1 VSAVSDRLPTFPWDR
16 LEPYKTT
23 ARAHPGGIVDLSVG
37 TPVDPVPEPIQK
49 ALVAAADSPGY
60 PTVWGTPELRNAI
73 TGWVERR
80 LGAREVTHRHVLPI
94 VGSKELVAWL
104 PTQLGLG
111 PGDRVAYPRLAYP
124 TYEVGARLAR
134 ADYESYDDPTEL
146 DPEGLKLLW
155 LNSPSNPTGR
165 VLSKDELTRI
175 VAWAREHGVLVLSD
189 ECYIELGWEADPVS
203 VLHPDVCG
211 GSYDGIV
218 SVHSLSKRSNL
229 AGYRAAFLAGDPA
242 VLGPLLEIRK
252 HGGMMTSAPTQA
264 AVVAALGD
272 DEHVHEQRE
281 RYAARRTLL
290 RDALLGHGFRIEHSE
305 ASLYLWA
312 TRDESC
318 WDTVAHLAER
328 GILVAPGDFYGPA
341 GDRFVRVALTATD
354 ERVAAAVERLQAS
367 PAPSGPLR
375 PGP

>member
-1 VSAVSDRLPTFPWDR
+1 MSAVSDRLPTFPWDK
-16 LEPYKTT
+16 LEPYKKT
-23 ARAHPGGIVDLSVG
+23 AAAHPDGIVDLSVG
-37 TPVDPVPEPIQK
+37 TPVDPVPDLVQK
-49 ALVAAADSPGY
+49 ALIDAADSPGY
-60 PTVWGTPELRNAI
+60 PTVWGTPGLRDAI
-73 TGWVERR
+73 TGWVGRR

-134 ADYESYDDPTEL
+134 AEYEVYDDPRDL
-146 DPEGLKLLW
+146 DPNGLKLLW
-155 LNSPSNPTGR
+155 LNSPSNPTGK
-165 VLSKDELTRI
+165 VLSQQELREI
-175 VAWAREHGVLVLSD
+175 VAWARAHGVLVFSD
-189 ECYIELGWEADPVS
+189 ECYLELGWEADPVS
-203 VLHPDVCG
+203 VLHPDVNG

-218 SVHSLSKRSNL
+218 AVHSLSKRSNL

-264 AVVAALGD
+264 AVVAALSD
-272 DEHVHEQRE
+272 DTHVQEQRE
-281 RYAARRTLL
+281 RYAARRGLL
-290 RDALLGHGFRIEHSE
+290 RDALVAHGFRIEHSE

-312 TRDESC
+312 TRDEPC
-318 WDTVAHLAER
+318 WTTVAHLADL

-341 GDRFVRVALTATD
+341 GARHVRVAFTATD
-354 ERVAAAVERLQAS
+354 ERVAAAVERLD
-367 PAPSGPLR
+367 
-375 PGP
+375 

>member
-1 VSAVSDRLPTFPWDR
+1 MSAVSDRLPTFPWDK
-16 LEPYKTT
+16 LEPYKKT
-23 ARAHPGGIVDLSVG
+23 AAAHEGGIVDLSVG
-37 TPVDPVPEPIQK
+37 TPVDPVPELIQK
-49 ALVAAADSPGY
+49 ALIAAADSPGY
-60 PTVWGTPELRNAI
+60 PTVWGTPELRDALV
-73 TGWVERR
+73 GWSERR
-80 LGAREVTHRHVLPI
+80 LGARGFTHHNVLPI

-111 PGDRVAYPRLAYP
+111 PGDKVAYPRLAYP

-134 ADYESYDDPTEL
+134 ADHVAYDAEAFAADAEGTALDPT
-146 DPEGLKLLW
+146 GIKLLW

-175 VAWAREHGVLVLSD
+175 VAWAREHGILVFSD

-211 GSYDGIV
+211 GSYEGIV

-229 AGYRAAFLAGDPA
+229 AGYRAAFLAGDAA
-242 VLGPLLEIRK
+242 VLGDLLQIRK

-272 DEHVHEQRE
+272 DDHVQEQRG
-281 RYAARRTLL
+281 RYAARRAAL
-290 RDALLGHGFRIEHSE
+290 RDALVQHGFRIEHSE

-312 TRDESC
+312 TRHESC
-318 WDTVAHLAER
+318 WDTVAHLAEL

-341 GDRFVRVALTATD
+341 GDRFVRVALTASD
-354 ERVAAAVERLQAS
+354 ERVAAAVERLSQ
-367 PAPSGPLR
+367 GI
-375 PGP
+375 

>member
-1 VSAVSDRLPTFPWDR
+1 MSAVSDRLPTFPWDK
-16 LEPYKTT
+16 LTPYKAT
-23 ARAHPGGIVDLSVG
+23 AEAHPDGIVDLSVG
-37 TPVDPVPEPIQK
+37 TPVDPVPELVQK
-49 ALVAAADSPGY
+49 ALIDAADSPGY
-60 PTVWGTPELRNAI
+60 PTVWGTPGLRDAI

-80 LGAREVTHRHVLPI
+80 LGARGVTHRHVLPI

-134 ADYESYDDPTEL
+134 AEYEVYDDPTDL
-146 DPEGLKLLW
+146 DPTNLRLLW
-155 LNSPSNPTGR
+155 LNSPSNPTGK
-165 VLSKDELTRI
+165 VLGKDELTRI
-175 VAWAREHGVLVLSD
+175 VAWAREHGVLLFSD
-189 ECYIELGWEADPVS
+189 ECYFELGWEAEPVS
-203 VLHPDVCG
+203 VLHPDVNG
-211 GSYDGIV
+211 GSFEGIV

-264 AVVAALGD
+264 AVIAALGD
-272 DEHVHEQRE
+272 DTHVREQRD
-281 RYAARRTLL
+281 RYAARRTAL
-290 RDALLGHGFRIEHSE
+290 REALLKHGFRIEHSE

-318 WDTVAHLAER
+318 WTTVAHLADL
-328 GILVAPGDFYGPA
+328 GILVAPGDFYGTA
-341 GDRFVRVALTATD
+341 GENFVRVALTATD
-354 ERVAAAVERLQAS
+354 ERVRAAVGRL
-367 PAPSGPLR
+367 
-375 PGP
+375 

>member
-1 VSAVSDRLPTFPWDR
+1 MSAVSDRLPTFPWDK
-16 LEPYKTT
+16 LEPYKKT
-23 ARAHPGGIVDLSVG
+23 AAAHPDGIVDLSVG

-49 ALVAAADSPGY
+49 ALTAAADSPGY
-60 PTVWGTPELRNAI
+60 PTVWGTPELRDAI
-73 TGWVERR
+73 TRWAEHR
-80 LGAREVTHRHVLPI
+80 LGARGITHRHVLPV

-111 PGDRVAYPRLAYP
+111 PGDKVAFPRLAYP

-134 ADYESYDDPTEL
+134 AQYESYDDPTEL
-146 DPEGLKLLW
+146 DPANLRLLW

-165 VLSKDELTRI
+165 VLSKEELTRI
-175 VAWAREHGVLVLSD
+175 VAWAREHGVLVFSD

-203 VLHPDVCG
+203 VLHPDVNG
-211 GSYDGIV
+211 GSLDGIV

-242 VLGPLLEIRK
+242 VLGPLLQIRK

-264 AVVAALGD
+264 AVVAALSD
-272 DEHVHEQRE
+272 DEHVRVQRE
-281 RYAARRTLL
+281 RYAARRTAL
-290 RDALLGHGFRIEHSE
+290 REALLAHGFRIEHSE

-318 WDTVAHLAER
+318 WTTVAHLADL

-341 GDRFVRVALTATD
+341 GADFVRVALTATD
-354 ERVAAAVERLQAS
+354 PRIHAAVTRLTS
-367 PAPSGPLR
+367 
-375 PGP
+375 

>member
-1 VSAVSDRLPTFPWDR
+1 MSAVSDRLPAFPWDK
-16 LEPYKTT
+16 LEPYKKT
-23 ARAHPGGIVDLSVG
+23 AAAHPGGIVDLSVG
-37 TPVDPVPEPIQK
+37 TPVDPVPDLVQK
-49 ALVAAADSPGY
+49 ALIDAADSPGY
-60 PTVWGTPELRNAI
+60 PTVWGTPALRDAI

-80 LGAREVTHRHVLPI
+80 LGARGITHRHVLPV

-134 ADYESYDDPTEL
+134 ADHEVYDDPTEL
-146 DPEGLKLLW
+146 DPAGLKLLW
-155 LNSPSNPTGR
+155 LNSPSNPTGK

-175 VAWAREHGVLVLSD
+175 VAWARSYGILIFSD
-189 ECYIELGWEADPVS
+189 ECYLELGWEADPVS
-203 VLHPDVCG
+203 VLHPDVNG

-218 SVHSLSKRSNL
+218 AVHSLSKRSNL

-242 VLGPLLEIRK
+242 VLAPLLEIRK
-252 HGGMMTSAPTQA
+252 HGGMMTPAPTQA

-272 DEHVHEQRE
+272 DTHVREQRE
-281 RYAARRTLL
+281 RYTARRSLL
-290 RDALLGHGFRIEHSE
+290 REALLHHGFRIEHSE

-318 WDTVAHLAER
+318 WSTVAHLADL
-328 GILVAPGDFYGPA
+328 GILVAPGDFYGEA
-341 GDRFVRVALTATD
+341 GENFVRVALTATD
-354 ERVAAAVERLQAS
+354 ERVRAAVERLA
-367 PAPSGPLR
+367 
-375 PGP
+375 

>member
-1 VSAVSDRLPTFPWDR
+1 MSAVSDRLPAFPWDK
-16 LEPYKTT
+16 LEPYKKT
-23 ARAHPGGIVDLSVG
+23 AAAHPDGIVDLSVG
-37 TPVDPVPEPIQK
+37 TPVDPVPELIQK
-49 ALVAAADSPGY
+49 ALIDAADSPGY
-60 PTVWGTPELRNAI
+60 PTVWGTPALRDAI
-73 TGWVERR
+73 TGWLERR
-80 LGAREVTHRHVLPI
+80 LGARGVTHRHVLPI

-134 ADYESYDDPTEL
+134 ADHEAYDDPTRL
-146 DPEGLKLLW
+146 DPAGLKLLW

-165 VLSKDELTRI
+165 VLTADELRRT
-175 VAWAREHGVLVLSD
+175 VAWAREHGVLLFSD
-189 ECYIELGWEADPVS
+189 ECYIELGWEADPLS
-203 VLHPDVCG
+203 VLHPDING
-211 GSYDGIV
+211 GSHEGIV

-272 DEHVHEQRE
+272 DSHVHEQRE
-281 RYAARRTLL
+281 RYAARRTVL
-290 RDALLGHGFRIEHSE
+290 REALLGHGFRIEHSE

-318 WDTVAHLAER
+318 WDTVAHLAAR
-328 GILVAPGDFYGPA
+328 GVLVAPGDFYGAA
-341 GDRFVRVALTATD
+341 GENFVRVALTATD
-354 ERVAAAVERLQAS
+354 ERVAAAARRLA
-367 PAPSGPLR
+367 
-375 PGP
+375 

>member
-1 VSAVSDRLPTFPWDR
+1 MSAVSDRLPTFPWDR
-16 LEPYKTT
+16 LEPYKKT
-23 ARAHPGGIVDLSVG
+23 AAAHPDGIVDLSVG

-49 ALVAAADSPGY
+49 ALTAAADSPGY
-60 PTVWGTPELRNAI
+60 PTVWGTPELRDAI
-73 TGWVERR
+73 TRWAEHR
-80 LGAREVTHRHVLPI
+80 LGARGMTHHHVLPV

-111 PGDRVAYPRLAYP
+111 PGDKVAFPRLAYP

-134 ADYESYDDPTEL
+134 AQYEAYDDPTEL
-146 DPEGLKLLW
+146 DPANLKLLW

-165 VLSKDELTRI
+165 VLSREELTRI
-175 VAWAREHGVLVLSD
+175 VAWARDHGVLLLSD

-203 VLHPDVCG
+203 VLHPDVNG

-242 VLGPLLEIRK
+242 VLGPLLQIRK

-264 AVVAALGD
+264 AVVAALSD
-272 DEHVHEQRE
+272 DEHVRVQRG
-281 RYAARRTLL
+281 RYAARRTAL
-290 RDALLGHGFRIEHSE
+290 RDALLAHGFRIEHSE

-318 WDTVAHLAER
+318 WTTVAHLADL

-341 GDRFVRVALTATD
+341 GADFVRVALTASD
-354 ERVAAAVERLQAS
+354 ARVQAAVTRLTT
-367 PAPSGPLR
+367 
-375 PGP
+375 

>member
-1 VSAVSDRLPTFPWDR
+1 VSAVSDRLPAFPWDK
-16 LEPYKTT
+16 LEPFKAT
-23 ARAHPGGIVDLSVG
+23 AAAHPGGIVDLSVG
-37 TPVDPVPEPIQK
+37 TPVDPVPELIQK

-60 PTVWGTPELRNAI
+60 PTVWGTPELRDAL

-80 LGAREVTHRHVLPI
+80 LGARGITHHHVLPI

-111 PGDRVAYPRLAYP
+111 PGDKVAYPRLAYP
-124 TYEVGARLAR
+124 TYEVGARLAQ
-134 ADYESYDDPTEL
+134 ADHVAYDDPTEL
-146 DPEGLKLLW
+146 DPAGLKLLW

-165 VLSKDELTRI
+165 VLSKPELTRI
-175 VAWAREHGVLVLSD
+175 VAWAREHGILVFSD

-211 GSYDGIV
+211 GSYEGIV

-242 VLGPLLEIRK
+242 VLGPLLQIRK

-272 DEHVHEQRE
+272 DAHVREQRE
-281 RYAARRTLL
+281 RYAARRTAL
-290 RDALLGHGFRIEHSE
+290 RDALTRHGFRIEHSE

-312 TRDESC
+312 TREESC
-318 WDTVAHLAER
+318 WDTVAHLADL

-354 ERVAAAVERLQAS
+354 ERVAAAVQRLA
-367 PAPSGPLR
+367 
-375 PGP
+375 

>member
-1 VSAVSDRLPTFPWDR
+1 MSAVSDRLPVFPWDK
-16 LEPYKTT
+16 LEPYKKT
-23 ARAHPGGIVDLSVG
+23 AATHPDGIVDLSVG
-37 TPVDPVPEPIQK
+37 TPVDPVPELIQK
-49 ALVAAADSPGY
+49 ALIAAADSPGY
-60 PTVWGTPELRNAI
+60 PTVWGTPELRDAL
-73 TGWVERR
+73 TGWLERR
-80 LGAREVTHRHVLPI
+80 LGARGVTHRHVLPI

-134 ADYESYDDPTEL
+134 ADHEVYDDPTDL
-146 DPEGLKLLW
+146 DPAGLKLLW

-165 VLSKDELTRI
+165 VLDKAELTRI
-175 VAWAREHGVLVLSD
+175 VDWAREHGVLVFSD
-189 ECYIELGWEADPVS
+189 ECYIELGWEAEPVS
-203 VLHPDVCG
+203 VLHPDVNG
-211 GSYDGIV
+211 GSYEGIV

-272 DEHVHEQRE
+272 DVHVREQRE
-281 RYAARRTLL
+281 RYASRRTLL
-290 RDALLGHGFRIEHSE
+290 RDALLGNGFRIEHSE

-318 WDTVAHLAER
+318 WTTVSRLADL
-328 GILVAPGDFYGPA
+328 GILVAPGDFYGTA
-341 GDRFVRVALTATD
+341 GEKFVRVALTATD
-354 ERVAAAVERLQAS
+354 ERVRAAAQRLA
-367 PAPSGPLR
+367 R
-375 PGP
+375 

>member
-1 VSAVSDRLPTFPWDR
+1 MSAVTDRLPTFPWDK
-16 LEPYKTT
+16 LAPYKAT
-23 ARAHPGGIVDLSVG
+23 AAAHPDGIVDLSVG
-37 TPVDPVPEPIQK
+37 TPVDPVPELIQK

-60 PTVWGTPELRNAI
+60 PTVWGTPALRDAI

-80 LGAREVTHRHVLPI
+80 LGARDVTHHHVLPI

-111 PGDRVAYPRLAYP
+111 PGDTVAFPRLAYP

-134 ADYESYDDPTEL
+134 AAYEVYDDPTEL
-146 DPEGLKLLW
+146 DPARLKLLW

-165 VLSKDELTRI
+165 VLSKGELTRI
-175 VAWAREHGVLVLSD
+175 VAWAREHGVLVFSD
-189 ECYIELGWEADPVS
+189 ECYLELGWEADPVS
-203 VLHPDVCG
+203 VLHPDVNG
-211 GSYDGIV
+211 GSYEGIV
-218 SVHSLSKRSNL
+218 AVHSLSKRSNL

-272 DEHVHEQRE
+272 DEHVRVQRE
-281 RYAARRTLL
+281 RYAARRTAL
-290 RDALLGHGFRIEHSE
+290 REALLAHGFRIEHSE

-312 TRDESC
+312 TRGESC
-318 WDTVAHLAER
+318 WDTVAHLAEH

-341 GDRFVRVALTATD
+341 GERFVRVAFTATD
-354 ERVAAAVERLQAS
+354 ERVRAAVERLAR
-367 PAPSGPLR
+367 A
-375 PGP
+375 